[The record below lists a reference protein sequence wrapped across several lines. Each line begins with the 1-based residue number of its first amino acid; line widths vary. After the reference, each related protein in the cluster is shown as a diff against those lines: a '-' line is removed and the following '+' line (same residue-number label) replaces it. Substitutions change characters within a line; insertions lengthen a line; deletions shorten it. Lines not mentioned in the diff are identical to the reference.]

1 VIGATDIFVSY
12 KAEDRPRL
20 VPLVSALE
28 AEGFTV
34 WWDSHIRGGA
44 DWREDIQRHL
54 DAAKCVIVAWSRRSA
69 GPEGDFVRD
78 EASRARRRG
87 VYLPIRLDRTE
98 PPLGFGEIQ
107 AILLKGWRGDRSDPR
122 FVAITDAVRRRIA
135 GEEIGALTAA
145 DGQSGVSRRTLIA
158 GGLGVGAVA
167 AAGAG
172 WVLLRPAPA
181 NALRIAVLPFAD
193 LSQSHDQTYF
203 SEGVAEELRA
213 ALSRIGLQVI
223 GRNSCDAVKDLDIRK
238 AAAKLN
244 VANVLTGSVRRS
256 AQTIRVSA
264 QLVSGKDGV
273 ERWAQTYD
281 RAPGDAIRIQ
291 TDIASNVAQALSIE
305 LEDSGRAAL
314 TLGGTTDP
322 VAQDL
327 LLQSRKVGRESTGPE
342 ALRKSITLVEA
353 AIARDPNYA
362 DAHVARARSLT
373 VFATGFAATPIEA
386 ASDLSEA
393 SRSATRALEIA
404 PRLGAAEAALSGIER
419 ARLNFRGSLVHLQK
433 ALTLS
438 PDDQD
443 VLGSAVALLPYIGQ
457 GEEGLVLADRFVALD
472 PLNPTAF
479 LRKAQVLYFLRR
491 YEQSITAGRE
501 ANQLA
506 PKVSRSWVGNSLL
519 LLGRP
524 AEALVEFRAM
534 SADNI
539 FRVTGEAL
547 AAARTGDRPG
557 AEHILTAMKKQFAAV
572 AYYQYAQIRAQL
584 GQKDEAL
591 TELDNAFA
599 SHDPGLISLEV
610 DPFLDPI
617 RDSPRYAVLLK
628 KLNFP

>member
-20 VPLVSALE
+20 LTLVSALE

-69 GPEGDFVRD
+69 GPGGDFVRD

-87 VYLPIRLDRTE
+87 AYLPIRLDRTE

-107 AILLKGWRGDRSDPR
+107 AISLKGWRGDRSDAR
-122 FVAITDAVRRRIA
+122 FIAIADAVRRRIA
-135 GEEIGALTAA
+135 GEDIGYSTLP
-145 DGQSGVSRRTLIA
+145 GEKPGISRRTIIA

-167 AAGAG
+167 AAGGG
-172 WVLLRPAPA
+172 WLMLRPAPA
-181 NALRIAVLPFAD
+181 NARRIAVLPFAD
-193 LSQSHDQTYF
+193 LSQSHDQAYF

-213 ALSRIGLQVI
+213 ALSRIGLLVI

-238 AAAKLN
+238 AASKLN

-256 AQTIRVSA
+256 PQTIRVSA

-327 LLQSRKVGRESTGPE
+327 LLQSRKMSRDSTGPE

-353 AIARDPNYA
+353 AIARDPNYS
-362 DAHVARARSLT
+362 DAYVARARSLT
-373 VFATGFAATPIEA
+373 VFATGFASTPAEA
-386 ASDLSEA
+386 ASDLAEA
-393 SRSATRALEIA
+393 SKSANRALAIA
-404 PRLGAAEAALSGIER
+404 PKLGAAQAALSGIER
-419 ARLNFRGSLVHLQK
+419 ARLNFRGSLEHLQK
-433 ALTLS
+433 ALELA

-443 VLGSAVALLPYIGQ
+443 VLGSAVALLPYIGHGQ
-457 GEEGLVLADRFVALD
+457 EGLVLADRFVALD
-472 PLNPTAF
+472 PLNPVAF

-491 YEQSITAGRE
+491 YEQSIEAGRE

-524 AEALVEFRAM
+524 ADALAEFRAM
-534 SADNI
+534 SADNV

-557 AEHILTAMKKQFAAV
+557 AERILAGMKKQFGVV
-572 AYYQYAQIRAQL
+572 ANYQYAQIRAQL
-584 GQKDEAL
+584 GQKDETF

-599 SHDPGLISLEV
+599 SQDPGLISLEV

-617 RDSPRYAVLLK
+617 RDDQRYSAMLK